1 MGTFK
6 DTTKTQAVRECIMKH
21 IEDFNSYME
30 KCEAYDKNIQCVD
43 GKERRVC
50 PQSVMMLTELFH
62 HFFDYCDE
70 ALFVE
75 AVKKNL
81 VAHLLHLMLAFPF
94 NSYLH
99 CHVLETLRRH
109 RLEPKELRFVQKNSA
124 APPRLVLLT
133 CRRDGGTGLTV
144 HTPLLLQNDDGS
156 DSDELRRIYF
166 RDRG

>member
-1 MGTFK
+1 MDDRDRSVMGTFK
-6 DTTKTQAVRECIMKH
+6 DAAKTQAVRECIMKH

-30 KCEAYDKNIQCVD
+30 KCEVYDKTIQCVD

-81 VAHLLHLMLAFPF
+81 VAHLMHLMLAFPF

-99 CHVLETLRRH
+99 CHVMETLRRQIS
-109 RLEPKELRFVQKNSA
+109 RKIESMT
-124 APPRLVLLT
+124 RLVFDATELLKMMSEGVVMVREGER
-133 CRRDGGTGLTV
+133 C
-144 HTPLLLQNDDGS
+144 
-156 DSDELRRIYF
+156 EA
-166 RDRG
+166 